1 MDMNGDVF
9 EYYFEPEDL
18 EPYLSELRTSSLR
31 SQPVSKSIPT
41 KKRHHVSRST
51 VRTRTRRENCVAVAP
66 MHESVVERGENE
78 PINGQPVNDV
88 AVESTAG
95 PECSEEQTDSNI
107 DDQLENQNP
116 SRIRHFLSVHA
127 LGQFLFCPRS
137 AILAAERGD
146 ERDVDEPLPRLT
158 YLPNFDRERIEE
170 ELRKKLH
177 EIGFSVAFV
186 VVTVCLMVVGA
197 IEQNRALFFAS
208 LLACMAILTWCVHLL
223 VVLIRLAMRR
233 RAAIVAEAREP
244 DPEVLGIQ
252 QVNWWSMLKAG
263 FEPVNYDRPFRHPE
277 YPLEGCPWRVLERD
291 SVRIP
296 VIRTTGAKLGNDKG
310 KLYPKHQIRLVAYAL
325 LLEAAGHIDVPYGL
339 IFPSDSPRGL
349 AFQITDELREET
361 IQKLREFWGML
372 SQSHDQHVEPSLP
385 AHQRKCHQCAH
396 GHPQLISI
404 GEINRQRKQGNRV
417 VVLMNGKGKT
427 YHCDCGN
434 RFGTA
439 PPNARSLEL
448 GLVASLQ

>member
-1 MDMNGDVF
+1 MGMNGDVF
-9 EYYFEPEDL
+9 EYFFEPEEL
-18 EPYLSELRTSSLR
+18 EPYLSELRPPSLC
-31 SQPVSKSIPT
+31 SESVSKSVPT
-41 KKRHHVSRST
+41 QQPGDAVRST
-51 VRTRTRRENCVAVAP
+51 VATRKPRVAVTALHERVLKKRELAPVDVRAVDCVAAKTTIAA
-66 MHESVVERGENE
+66 ESK
-78 PINGQPVNDV
+78 
-88 AVESTAG
+88 A
-95 PECSEEQTDSNI
+95 EQAKSNI
-107 DDQLENQNP
+107 DDRLEIRNP

-170 ELRKKLH
+170 ELKKKLH
-177 EIGFSVAFV
+177 EIGFSVAFG
-186 VVTVCLMVVGA
+186 VVTICLMVVSA
-197 IEQNRALFFAS
+197 VEQNRPLFFVS
-208 LLACMAILTWCVHLL
+208 MFACIATLSWCVCLS
-223 VVLIRLAMRR
+223 VVVARLAIRR
-233 RAAIVAEAREP
+233 RAAIIAEAREP

-252 QVNWWSMLKAG
+252 QVNWWSMLKCG
-263 FEPVNYDRPFRHPE
+263 FEPVNYDRPLRHPE

-296 VIRTTGAKLGNDKG
+296 VIRTTGAKLGNEKG

-339 IFPSDSPRGL
+339 IFPGDSPRGL
-349 AFQITDELREET
+349 AFQITDELRQET
-361 IQKLREFWGML
+361 IQKLREFWSML
-372 SQSHDQHVEPSLP
+372 SQSKEHHIEPSLP
-385 AHQRKCHQCAH
+385 AQQRKCHQCAH
-396 GHPQLISI
+396 GYPQLIPVP
-404 GEINRQRKQGNRV
+404 EINRQRKQGNQV
-417 VVLMNGKGKT
+417 IVLMNGRGKT

-439 PPNARSLEL
+439 PPHARSLEL